1 MRKFLLLVALL
12 SAAPAALPADEAL
25 IRRTMESKLEGL
37 RVEGIQ
43 PAPVPGLYEVRFRTE
58 EGVRVVYTDDKAT
71 FIFTGNI
78 YEIKTDRQLT
88 VERLRALNAID
99 FRKLPLDLAVKVQRG
114 NGKRVLAM
122 FTDPYCPYCR
132 TLERELLKI
141 DDVTVYVFMF
151 PVIRPANADH
161 SRSVWC
167 SQDRSKAWLDL
178 ALRGKEPAAKPTC
191 DNPVDKVLALGQSLN
206 VRSTP
211 TLYVANGERY
221 SGGMSADALRAA
233 LDEASSAAPK

>member
-88 VERLRALNAID
+88 VERLRAA
-99 FRKLPLDLAVKVQRG
+99 RQ
-114 NGKRVLAM
+114 
-122 FTDPYCPYCR
+122 
-132 TLERELLKI
+132 
-141 DDVTVYVFMF
+141 DV
-151 PVIRPANADH
+151 
-161 SRSVWC
+161 S
-167 SQDRSKAWLDL
+167 
-178 ALRGKEPAAKPTC
+178 
-191 DNPVDKVLALGQSLN
+191 
-206 VRSTP
+206 
-211 TLYVANGERY
+211 
-221 SGGMSADALRAA
+221 
-233 LDEASSAAPK
+233 